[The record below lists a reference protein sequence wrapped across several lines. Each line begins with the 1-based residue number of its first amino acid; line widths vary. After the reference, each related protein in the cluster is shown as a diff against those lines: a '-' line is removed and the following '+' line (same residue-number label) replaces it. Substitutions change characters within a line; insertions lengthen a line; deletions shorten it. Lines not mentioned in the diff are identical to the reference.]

1 MNYRGNVTGTYQS
14 SGTLRTTYYGEPRT
28 TPISSTAIHIA
39 EYASDVNALRIDVV
53 ALSCARDIE
62 AAMTGARTFK
72 VVRAMCGIPS
82 DEPDC
87 RSFLELNGGS
97 GTTSA
102 SRLALTLK
110 GNLTVTC
117 GTQSRTEPVTIDF
130 AGTHSGDSLPDTS
143 PEAMS
148 TQANLS
154 TLPQARPRVS
164 GD

>member
-1 MNYRGNVTGTYQS
+1 MNYRGNVTGTYPS
-14 SGTLRTTYYGEPRT
+14 SGTIRTTVYGAPRT
-28 TPISSTAIHIA
+28 TPISSAFIYIS
-39 EYASDVNALRIDVV
+39 EYASDIKALRIKIFP
-53 ALSCARDIE
+53 LFCPEEIE
-62 AAMTGARTFK
+62 AAMTGAREFK
-72 VVRAMCGIPS
+72 VVRGMCWLPPPR
-82 DEPDC
+82 PDC
-87 RSFLELNGGS
+87 HYLVELNAGS

-117 GTQSRTEPVTIDF
+117 GTQSTTDPVTIDF
-130 AGTHSGDSLPDTS
+130 VGTHDSDSLPDTS

-154 TLPQARPRVS
+154 TLPHVS